1 MVLVLFFPESPR
13 WLIAH
18 DRREEALAIFAKY
31 HGDGD
36 EQSPI
41 VQLQYHEIVEQL
53 NLTRNENPW
62 WDFRELANTRGNRY
76 RLYMVIGMAFIGQWS
91 GNNVVNY
98 FMVWCSLFVFHSLTV
113 NSARNDDPSRHH
125 QHKQAAPN
133 QRHQPNLLHARR
145 RLRRHPPRQTWP
157 TSNDAHRP

>member
-1 MVLVLFFPESPR
+1 MVLILFFPESPR

-53 NLTRNENPW
+53 NLTRNENCSCESR
-62 WDFRELANTRGNRY
+62 DMSHVTKLRGCLDSPSMY
-76 RLYMVIGMAFIGQWS
+76 L
-91 GNNVVNY
+91 NY
-98 FMVWCSLFVFHSLTV
+98 FL
-113 NSARNDDPSRHH
+113 
-125 QHKQAAPN
+125 
-133 QRHQPNLLHARR
+133 
-145 RLRRHPPRQTWP
+145 PPIE
-157 TSNDAHRP
+157 